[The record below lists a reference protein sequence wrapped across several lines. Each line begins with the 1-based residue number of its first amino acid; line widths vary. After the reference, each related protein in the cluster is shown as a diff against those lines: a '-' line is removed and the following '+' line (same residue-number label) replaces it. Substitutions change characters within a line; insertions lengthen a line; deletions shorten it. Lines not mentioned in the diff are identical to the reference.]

1 MGEAGAGRAGAGAG
15 RGRAGRGGAGESGQ
29 VADKRDVP
37 VLPVVRR
44 VTEAGQT
51 GQRSLKEKLPSVVS
65 KKKEKPGQ
73 FFWGG
78 GRPKGPGNGHPGRP
92 KIKKLPPANRAYSA
106 GHSQGVASSTAIA
119 KGKAWL
125 HPSWGRR
132 RIERGER
139 IGRVP
144 WTRAVDG
151 RRGGKARGKGLRRT
165 PVAVILV
172 TDVIPHFPGAAVA
185 SPALGAFFDVARI
198 AVGLLI
204 GAIPEKIV
212 ECGWRTEDKHAKVEL
227 SRHMRSYIPGTPP
240 PTVLS
245 EVNER
250 KPRRNCKTHLCRR
263 TQQRKSPF
271 GEILMI
277 ANAAFDD
284 ETRPDAL
291 LILAHALILRQQR
304 LVIERQE
311 VFARLCKKARHDHS
325 LQLYKKKE
333 DARRDLAQSRQVP
346 PGVPDDCPIVL
357 VDGVIEILVDGDS
370 EDGDRED
377 DSNTP
382 RTLSEIEQDD
392 TESHSSDAEGQ
403 SQEDAAA
410 AAHSLDEDAAA
421 AADSLDEDAA
431 TAADS
436 LDALAALPS
445 PLIAPGLLP
454 SPDLPSPTYNSR
466 AHPARCRSFDRACR
480 YAYGPARLEGQTDNG
495 EGVEDTWRR
504 LRRGPAEEYEFR
516 AGFARGLERAW
527 EIALAPPSTP
537 EPGDKATTELEP
549 TTQTSNGDLPST
561 SEVASGDLTLDK
573 IAEVENAWRA
583 EPSRR
588 PSSRG

>member
-1 MGEAGAGRAGAGAG
+1 MTERVIEA
-15 RGRAGRGGAGESGQ
+15 
-29 VADKRDVP
+29 DDD
-37 VLPVVRR
+37 
-44 VTEAGQT
+44 
-51 GQRSLKEKLPSVVS
+51 
-65 KKKEKPGQ
+65 
-73 FFWGG
+73 
-78 GRPKGPGNGHPGRP
+78 H
-92 KIKKLPPANRAYSA
+92 I
-106 GHSQGVASSTAIA
+106 ASELA
-119 KGKAWL
+119 AW
-125 HPSWGRR
+125 
-132 RIERGER
+132 
-139 IGRVP
+139 
-144 WTRAVDG
+144 
-151 RRGGKARGKGLRRT
+151 
-165 PVAVILV
+165 
-172 TDVIPHFPGAAVA
+172 
-185 SPALGAFFDVARI
+185 
-198 AVGLLI
+198 
-204 GAIPEKIV
+204 
-212 ECGWRTEDKHAKVEL
+212 
-227 SRHMRSYIPGTPP
+227 
-240 PTVLS
+240 
-245 EVNER
+245 
-250 KPRRNCKTHLCRR
+250 
-263 TQQRKSPF
+263 
-271 GEILMI
+271 
-277 ANAAFDD
+277 AAFDD

-333 DARRDLAQSRQVP
+333 DARRDLARSRQVP

-410 AAHSLDEDAAA
+410 AAHSLDEDAADSLDEDAAAAADSLDEDAAA

-480 YAYGPARLEGQTDNG
+480 YAYGPARLEG
-495 EGVEDTWRR
+495 VRV
-504 LRRGPAEEYEFR
+504 P
-516 AGFARGLERAW
+516 RGLERAW

-537 EPGDKATTELEP
+537 EPGDEATTEEEWAHLTGLLAPNRRRP
-549 TTQTSNGDLPST
+549 TTQTGNGDLPST
-561 SEVASGDLTLDK
+561 SEVASGDLTLDE
-573 IAEVENAWRA
+573 IAEVENAWTRVLT
-583 EPSRR
+583 SVRR
-588 PSSRG
+588 DLEEQNQVAALLLEDEDLL